1 MVETWLNEVMRIW
14 RAQVD
19 LPGEEQAL
27 LEVGAQVFKVPECQV
42 LKVPAEVHQVVH
54 VEVHQVV
61 HVVVHLV
68 VHEAMHLR
76 VLMLMHQGDPVV
88 IHLVVLGEMH
98 LGVHEVL
105 EPLGRVLVKHPDP
118 EDLGQEETHLDSEAR
133 LLVLGDLGKD
143 PECKDRITGTL
154 HLIEEVQVDQEA
166 QDPSCKTHL
175 TIGTHMPGIPMQEIP
190 WEENHIPGIPML
202 SHRQT
207 HGPKMEVRV
216 REIRGDLR
224 PEIT

>member
-1 MVETWLNEVMRIW
+1 MRIW
-14 RAQVD
+14 RVQVD
-19 LPGEEQAL
+19 LAGEVEVL
-27 LEVGAQVFKVPECQV
+27 LGVGARVLKLPECQV
-42 LKVPAEVHQVVH
+42 LKVP

-61 HVVVHLV
+61 LVAMHLV
-68 VHEAMHLR
+68 VQEAMHLQ
-76 VLMLMHQGDPVV
+76 VLELMHQGDLVV
-88 IHLVVLGEMH
+88 IHLVVLEEMH

-105 EPLGRVLVKHPDP
+105 GPLGRVLVRHPDP
-118 EDLGQEETHLDSEAR
+118 EDLGLEEIHLDSEAR
-133 LLVLGDLGKD
+133 PLVLGDPGKD